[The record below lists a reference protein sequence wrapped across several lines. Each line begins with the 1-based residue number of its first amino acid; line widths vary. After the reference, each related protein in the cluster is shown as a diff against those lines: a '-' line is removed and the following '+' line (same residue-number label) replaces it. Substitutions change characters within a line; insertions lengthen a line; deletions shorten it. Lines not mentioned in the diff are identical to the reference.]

1 MKYLSKTLFSVILSV
16 AVLTFVA
23 CETDDIQAPP
33 QQEQPDEPDTP
44 DEPEKPDTPDE
55 PEEPNTPDE
64 PEEPDTP
71 EEPNDPEKPD
81 EPVLPANYVGGY
93 TLVE

>member
-23 CETDDIQAPP
+23 CETDDTQAPP
-33 QQEQPDEPDTP
+33 QQEQPDEP
-44 DEPEKPDTPDE
+44 
-55 PEEPNTPDE
+55 N
-64 PEEPDTP
+64 TP
-71 EEPNDPEKPD
+71 EEPKDPEKPD
-81 EPVLPANYVGGY
+81 EPILTANYVGGY

>member
-23 CETDDIQAPP
+23 CETDDTQAPP
-33 QQEQPDEPDTP
+33 QQEQPDEP
-44 DEPEKPDTPDE
+44 
-55 PEEPNTPDE
+55 NTPD
-64 PEEPDTP
+64 EPDTP
-71 EEPNDPEKPD
+71 EEPEDPEKPD

>member
-23 CETDDIQAPP
+23 CETDDTQAPP
-33 QQEQPDEPDTP
+33 QQEQPDEP
-44 DEPEKPDTPDE
+44 
-55 PEEPNTPDE
+55 NTPED
-64 PEEPDTP
+64 PK
-71 EEPNDPEKPD
+71 DPEKPD

>member
-23 CETDDIQAPP
+23 CETDDTQAPP
-33 QQEQPDEPDTP
+33 QQEQPDEP
-44 DEPEKPDTPDE
+44 
-55 PEEPNTPDE
+55 NTPED
-64 PEEPDTP
+64 PK
-71 EEPNDPEKPD
+71 DPEKPD

-93 TLVE
+93 VLVE